1 MNLLVNRWRTT
12 TTTAIAG
19 AGHEFEFFE
28 RRKQAIEWAFSSCPR
43 IGQTRSSV
51 HPQESSALLRPHPR
65 QDLNDDGVQPP
76 PSPSASFSS
85 TDVIGVNDDPVN
97 TATASEAP
105 TLAPLSKRRKPR
117 ERRVPSTPF
126 SRALGFAGLGAGL
139 AWGTVEESAKRL
151 VYGRGDT
158 EKDKSALSP
167 FLSEKNAERLA
178 LALCRMRG
186 AALKIGQMLS
196 IQDESLVPA
205 PILAALDIV
214 RQGADVMPK
223 NQLSQVLDA
232 ELGSQWSSKLKS
244 FDFEPMAAASIGQVH
259 RAVTKDG
266 MDVAMKIQYPGVADS
281 IESDIDNVKLLL
293 DYTNLIPKGLYL
305 DRAIKVAKEELS
317 RECDYVLEATNQK
330 RFRELM
336 SNKQGFYVPMV
347 VDDISSKRVLTTEL
361 VRGIPIDKVA
371 LLSQETRNYVGKR
384 LLELTLME
392 LFVFQFMQ
400 TDPNWSNFLYDEE
413 TKTINLIDFG
423 AARDYPKHFVDDYLR
438 MVFACANG
446 DKHMVIEMSKRL
458 GFLSGMESE
467 IMLETHV
474 QAGFVVGLPFSRPG
488 GYDFRSAN
496 ITQSLSNLGATM
508 LKHRLTPPPDEAYS
522 LHRKLSG
529 AFLACIKLGAVV
541 PCRELLLEIY
551 EHYQFGEEALLAL
564 SAAGNASAL
573 TESHQERVFSLFD
586 EDGSSAAAQQQP
598 QPLMVPLTLISS
610 AASTGAVCLD
620 GTLPGYH
627 IHPGSG
633 SGANSWLIQLEGG
646 GWCNTIRSCVYRK
659 TTRRGSSKFME
670 KQLPFTGI
678 LSNKPEE
685 NPDFF
690 NWNRVK
696 LRYCDGASF
705 SGDSK
710 NEASQLNFRGQRIWL
725 AAIQE
730 LFSKGMKN
738 AQQTLLSGCSAG
750 GLASILHCDE
760 FRSFFPKTT
769 KVKCLSDA
777 GFFLDATD
785 VSGGHTMRN
794 LYKGVVS
801 LQGIQ
806 KNLSG
811 SCTNHLDPT
820 SCFFPQNLVA
830 NIQTPMFLLNAAY
843 DAWQLQASL
852 APPSADP
859 SGSWNECKLNHAHC
873 NASQIQFLQDFRN
886 EMISAIKGFSLSS
899 QNGLF
904 INSCFAHCQSERQDT
919 WFADNSPV
927 LGNKACST

>member
-1 MNLLVNRWRTT
+1 MSSNSLKDVSRLLNGLSLVARELARHDPQSILKKALLSSGLTR
-12 TTTAIAG
+12 G
-19 AGHEFEFFE
+19 KV
-28 RRKQAIEWAFSSCPR
+28 RSFSKPNPIPIPTS
-43 IGQTRSSV
+43 
-51 HPQESSALLRPHPR
+51 ESSHQPEPQPQSQSH

-85 TDVIGVNDDPVN
+85 TDVIGVNDAPVN

-105 TLAPLSKRRKPR
+105 TVAPLSKRRKPR

-223 NQLSQVLDA
+223 NQLS
-232 ELGSQWSSKLKS
+232 
-244 FDFEPMAAASIGQVH
+244 QVH

-392 LFVFQFMQ
+392 LF

-551 EHYQFGEEALLAL
+551 EHYQFGEEGDEKLSTLLAL

-777 GFFLDATD
+777 GFFLDAE
-785 VSGGHTMRN
+785 
-794 LYKGVVS
+794 YKRICQEAVPTTWIPPRDLLIAFS
-801 LQGIQ
+801 LPLFQTHGEEFTVITWDAYRVYS
-806 KNLSG
+806 KCYI
-811 SCTNHLDPT
+811 SCVD
-820 SCFFPQNLVA
+820 Q
-830 NIQTPMFLLNAAY
+830 
-843 DAWQLQASL
+843 QLQASL